1 MPTRYLFI
9 LIALSVLLMLGSAP
23 LTAGSLPK
31 SQVSSGAKWIIHLD
45 MDQFSPSK
53 TCRILNTSGHAD
65 AKNFQSLL
73 NHYRTLLGV
82 DPLKDLTG
90 ITVYGNE
97 MTGSRGIALISGAL
111 NNRSITRQ
119 FSTYPQYRTKNSG
132 KLTLHSWQDKSTG
145 RPLWAAFHTS
155 RQLILASDEPSL
167 MKADAALGGDSPT
180 LSNGKPPVLPIPP
193 TRKGSFFT
201 AVTRGYAGASPSPV
215 MAQVLKNTE
224 LATIQISE
232 QAGIVDG
239 LLILEAISADAAVF
253 IHQTLKGVM
262 FFSTLSEE
270 SSPFANLAN
279 MGTITQDG
287 KNVTLKIHCPA
298 SDAAELLAATL
309 LAQ

>member
-1 MPTRYLFI
+1 MTTRYPFL
-9 LIALSVLLMLGSAP
+9 LIAVTGILMMEAAP
-23 LTAGSLPK
+23 VIAGPLPK

-53 TCRILNTSGHAD
+53 TCRILSTSKQTD
-65 AKNFQSLL
+65 AKNFQVLL
-73 NHYRTLLGV
+73 NRYRTLLGV

-90 ITVYGNE
+90 LTVYGNE
-97 MTGSRGIALISGAL
+97 MTGSRGVALINGSL

-132 KLTLHSWQDKSTG
+132 KLTLHAWQDKSTG

-155 RQLILASDEPSL
+155 RQLLLASDEPSL
-167 MKADAALGGDSPT
+167 LKADTAVSGDSPT
-180 LSNGKPPVLPIPP
+180 LSNGKAPVLPIPP
-193 TRKGSFFT
+193 ARKGSFFT

-215 MAQVLKNTE
+215 IAQVLKYTE

-232 QAGIVDG
+232 QAGLVDG
-239 LLILEAISADAAVF
+239 SLIIEAISADAAIF
-253 IHQTLKGVM
+253 IHQTLKGIM
-262 FFSTLSEE
+262 FVSSLSEE
-270 SSPFANLAN
+270 STPFANLAKL
-279 MGTITQDG
+279 GTITQDG
-287 KNVTLKIHCPA
+287 KDVTLKIHCPA